1 VTPEKRRDSPWVE
14 ASLLLT
20 VVFFGTNFVAVKHV
34 VESVPPIVRSMRA
47 AVPAPSGR
55 LPVHYDLAVSGAC
68 VGDLSQH
75 SSTLRSSYPAPR

>member
-1 VTPEKRRDSPWVE
+1 VTPEKRRASPWIE

-20 VVFFGTNFVAVKHV
+20 VVFFGTNFVAIKHV
-34 VESVPPIVRSMRA
+34 VESVPPILRSIRA

-55 LPVHYDLAVSGAC
+55 LPVLYDLAITSAD

-75 SSTLRSSYPAPR
+75 SSTLRSLYPAPR